1 VNTSGTDNLR
11 NPEIMN
17 GAKTKQNQMRSP
29 NNNGGVKYG
38 NIKSSGYGARAN
50 SGMKQMQQP
59 ADT

>member
-1 VNTSGTDNLR
+1 
-11 NPEIMN
+11 MN

-29 NNNGGVKYG
+29 KNNGAVKYG